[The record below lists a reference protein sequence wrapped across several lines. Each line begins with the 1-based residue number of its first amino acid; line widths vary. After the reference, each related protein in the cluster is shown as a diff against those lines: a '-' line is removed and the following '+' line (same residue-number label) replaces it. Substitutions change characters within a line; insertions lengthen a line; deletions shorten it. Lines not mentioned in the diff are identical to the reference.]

1 MLFRVGKTS
10 GWVCRFENSGHFFE
24 PAGDFD
30 VLRAHFFA
38 LPAVDAVGGLA
49 EGFGIIIV
57 ISNKKVNDF
66 EFFHVKQAMGRWM
79 VFILSMLVSTIILFI
94 PIIRFIA
101 ILLLLIIMGIF
112 IVLVKQARDGKYYPD
127 VTKYNLGVFPSLWAW
142 LFWLFGINF
151 NDAELHQQSPQGGNN
166 QTPSNNT

>member
-57 ISNKKVNDF
+57 IYGFDAECRLVRHHGMLLPGVVQRKIIGDGNIFWTASHTVLAGCAGNGNRFVDDIDGF
-66 EFFHVKQAMGRWM
+66 IYYM
-79 VFILSMLVSTIILFI
+79 VFFS
-94 PIIRFIA
+94 
-101 ILLLLIIMGIF
+101 
-112 IVLVKQARDGKYYPD
+112 
-127 VTKYNLGVFPSLWAW
+127 
-142 LFWLFGINF
+142 
-151 NDAELHQQSPQGGNN
+151 
-166 QTPSNNT
+166 